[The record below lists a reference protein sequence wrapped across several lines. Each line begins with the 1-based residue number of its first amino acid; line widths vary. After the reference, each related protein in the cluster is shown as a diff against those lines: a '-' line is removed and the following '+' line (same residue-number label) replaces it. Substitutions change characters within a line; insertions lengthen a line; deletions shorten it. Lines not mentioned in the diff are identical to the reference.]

1 MPEGASPKLRFI
13 DSMPRPLIVIFL
25 VFAAAG
31 IGLVVWVFVDPP
43 SARQVALELR
53 RSPPGAGYSHNA
65 VRIRPISAPSPV
77 PAFAF
82 PSCVRGVVVEG
93 GAPAQERIDRVLKP
107 LCDLAKKAGASA
119 TLTDTIHALGR
130 AKIRF
135 ALFTR
140 TGDLSTTELAERRI
154 LLAIALSRTN
164 LPVGVIAPLL
174 VHEAYHILDGGPVT
188 AAGEFQ
194 ARRIEYEAC
203 RDLFPERDTW
213 PRGCDDAQAMVRLGE
228 ARAVELLVR
237 AGYPT

>member
-1 MPEGASPKLRFI
+1 MPEPASPNLRFI

-25 VFAAAG
+25 VFAAVG

-43 SARQVALELR
+43 SAKQVALELR

-65 VRIRPISAPSPV
+65 VRIRPVAAPPQI
-77 PAFAF
+77 PTYAF
-82 PSCVRGVVVEG
+82 PACVRGVVVEG
-93 GAPAQERIDRVLKP
+93 GVAAQERLDRVMKP
-107 LCDLAKKAGASA
+107 LCDLAIKPSTSR

-164 LPVGVIAPLL
+164 VPAGVIAPLL
-174 VHEAYHILDGGPVT
+174 VHEAYHILAGTRVT

-194 ARRIEYEAC
+194 ARTVEYEAC
-203 RDLFPERDTW
+203 RDLFPDRDTW

-228 ARAVELLVR
+228 GRAVELLVR
-237 AGYPT
+237 AGYPR